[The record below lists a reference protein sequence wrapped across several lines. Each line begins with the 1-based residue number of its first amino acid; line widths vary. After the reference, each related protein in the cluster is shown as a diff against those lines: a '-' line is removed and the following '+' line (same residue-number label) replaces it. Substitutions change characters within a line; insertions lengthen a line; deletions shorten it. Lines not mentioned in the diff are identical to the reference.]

1 MDNAIDIVDL
11 SFSYPDGRQA
21 LSQVTLSVPQ
31 GEAIAFIGPNG
42 AGKTTLLL
50 HLDGLLGG
58 NGAVR
63 ILGVP
68 VEERHLRWVR
78 QRVGL
83 VFQNP
88 DDQLFCPTVFD
99 DVAFGPLSM
108 GLSEDEVRRRVKRAL
123 TLVGMSGLEGRPP
136 YHLSLGQKKRV
147 AIATV
152 LSMDAQILVLDEP
165 SANLDP
171 AGKWELIEM
180 LREMEMTK
188 VVASN
193 DLELVASLC
202 QRAVVLDGGRIV
214 ADGDTKDILGD
225 RSLLEEHH
233 LARRA
238 SARSRYRDPG

>member
-50 HLDGLLGG
+50 HLDGLLRG

-147 AIATV
+147 AMATV

-188 VVASN
+188 VVASH

-238 SARSRYRDPG
+238 SARSRHRDPG